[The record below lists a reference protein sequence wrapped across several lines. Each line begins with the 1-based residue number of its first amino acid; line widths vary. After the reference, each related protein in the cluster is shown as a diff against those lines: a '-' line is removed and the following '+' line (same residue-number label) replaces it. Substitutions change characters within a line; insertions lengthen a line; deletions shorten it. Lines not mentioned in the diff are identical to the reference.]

1 MENKELIDR
10 SPIRTFES
18 ITNGGIKAG
27 EIGAITSKKGLGKT
41 SVLVQLG
48 MDYLLQDKKIVH
60 LSFDQKSDNAFT
72 WYEDI
77 FAEITKR
84 KNIVKPDDLKE
95 SLLKNRILLNF
106 NQDIISGKQI
116 VGTLEALSSGGI
128 KIEGLVIDGLDF
140 TKVTDDTI
148 KVLKDYAKKA
158 KIVVWFGVS
167 TDETDIKKMFKPD
180 LEKIIDAVLYLEQK
194 PDSIQM
200 QVLKI
205 RDDKVPDSSMKLD
218 SKTLL
223 LAEK

>member
-205 RDDKVPDSSMKLD
+205 RGDKVPDSSMKLD

>member
-60 LSFDQKSDNAFT
+60 ISFDQTSDNAFT

-84 KNIVKPDDLKE
+84 KNIVKPDELKE

-140 TKVTDDTI
+140 AKVTDDTI

-200 QVLKI
+200 QILKI
-205 RDDKVPDSSMKLD
+205 RGDKLPDSSMKLD

>member
-60 LSFDQKSDNAFT
+60 ISFNQQSDNAFT

-84 KNIVKPDDLKE
+84 KNIAKPDDLKE
-95 SLLKNRILLNF
+95 NLLKNRILLNF

-140 TKVTDDTI
+140 SKVTDDTI

-167 TDETDIKKMFKPD
+167 TDETEVKKMFKPE

-200 QVLKI
+200 QILKI
-205 RDDKVPDSSMKLD
+205 RGDKLPDSTMKLD

-223 LAEK
+223 LAEN

>member
-180 LEKIIDAVLYLEQK
+180 LEKIIDAALYLDQK

-205 RDDKVPDSSMKLD
+205 RGDKVPDSSMKLD

>member
-1 MENKELIDR
+1 
-10 SPIRTFES
+10 
-18 ITNGGIKAG
+18 
-27 EIGAITSKKGLGKT
+27 
-41 SVLVQLG
+41 

-148 KVLKDYAKKA
+148 KVLQDYAKKA

-167 TDETDIKKMFKPD
+167 TRFSGG
-180 LEKIIDAVLYLEQK
+180 QK
-194 PDSIQM
+194 N
-200 QVLKI
+200 
-205 RDDKVPDSSMKLD
+205 RGW
-218 SKTLL
+218 T
-223 LAEK
+223 

>member
-10 SPIRTFES
+10 SPIRTFEN

-60 LSFDQKSDNAFT
+60 ISFDQTSDNAFT

-205 RDDKVPDSSMKLD
+205 RGDKVPDSSMKLD

>member
-84 KNIVKPDDLKE
+84 KNIVKPDELKE

-205 RDDKVPDSSMKLD
+205 RGDKVPDSSMKLD

>member
-1 MENKELIDR
+1 MENKKHIDR
-10 SPIRTFES
+10 STIRTFES

-205 RDDKVPDSSMKLD
+205 RGDKVPDSSMKLD

>member
-95 SLLKNRILLNF
+95 SILKNRILLNF

-148 KVLKDYAKKA
+148 KILKDYAKKA

-205 RDDKVPDSSMKLD
+205 RGDKVPDSSMKLD